1 MWHLD
6 KLQARAKIIQ
16 NFEIALDNGRSHG
29 LIVDQPTETS
39 PGLGPTPLELCV
51 MSHIGCYATI
61 CALTAKKMRVPLK
74 GCDVKV
80 EAMKS
85 EETGTIAEENF
96 DIVFKVDAPEDRI
109 QRLHELTLKNCPVGI
124 LFEKAGVKI
133 NYSLRTVKE

>member
-6 KLQARAKIIQ
+6 KLEARAKIIQ
-16 NFEIALDNGRSHG
+16 NFEIALDNGRSHS

-61 CALTAKKMRVPLK
+61 CALTAKKMRLPLK

-85 EETGTIAEENF
+85 EEIGTIAEENF

-109 QRLHELTLKNCPVGI
+109 RRLHELTLKNCPVGI
-124 LFEKAGVKI
+124 LFEKANVKI

>member
-1 MWHLD
+1 MD
-6 KLQARAKIIQ
+6 KLQTRAKIIQ
-16 NFEIALDNGRSHG
+16 NFEIALDNIRSHS

>member
-1 MWHLD
+1 MD
-6 KLQARAKIIQ
+6 KLQTRAKIIQ
-16 NFEIALDNGRSHG
+16 NFEIALDNIRSHS

-124 LFEKAGVKI
+124 LFEKANVKI

>member
-6 KLQARAKIIQ
+6 KLEARAKIIQ
-16 NFEIALDNGRSHG
+16 NFEIALDNGRSHS

-61 CALTAKKMRVPLK
+61 CALTAKKMRLPLK

-85 EETGTIAEENF
+85 EEIGTIAEENF

-109 QRLHELTLKNCPVGI
+109 RRLHQLTLKNCPWG
-124 LFEKAGVKI
+124 F
-133 NYSLRTVKE
+133 SLKRIT

>member
-1 MWHLD
+1 MD
-6 KLQARAKIIQ
+6 KLQTRAKIIQ
-16 NFEIALDNGRSHG
+16 NFEIALDNGRSHS

-85 EETGTIAEENF
+85 EEIGTIAEENF

>member
-1 MWHLD
+1 MD

-16 NFEIALDNGRSHG
+16 NFEIALDNGRSHS
-29 LIVDQPTETS
+29 LIVDQPTETT